1 MIRRWLFA
9 VSINK
14 TNLVI
19 DHCVTLSH
27 SIQLGLSNCTALG
40 PILCFSHP
48 AFARN
53 LELNMLRVSKRLIR
67 EFKQTL
73 VKTVSKL
80 IIVIVYLLL
89 SLILALSRFTGAMLA
104 SPIDVDLLK
113 HMKAIIGVNNH
124 TTPYFIG
131 IKARNDGEF
140 VSEEGNY
147 FIWNISRLSSV
158 HLAALNWINIM
169 LNEKPFFFIDLI
181 WMNDGHIEGG
191 SGESLQGC
199 RDNFWPIIL
208 KLSPSGSI
216 TRIFLVLGIINY
228 NKTTDK

>member
-1 MIRRWLFA
+1 
-9 VSINK
+9 
-14 TNLVI
+14 
-19 DHCVTLSH
+19 
-27 SIQLGLSNCTALG
+27 
-40 PILCFSHP
+40 
-48 AFARN
+48 
-53 LELNMLRVSKRLIR
+53 MLRVSKRLIR

-73 VKTVSKL
+73 VKTVSRL

-147 FIWNISRLSSV
+147 FI
-158 HLAALNWINIM
+158 
-169 LNEKPFFFIDLI
+169 
-181 WMNDGHIEGG
+181 
-191 SGESLQGC
+191 
-199 RDNFWPIIL
+199 
-208 KLSPSGSI
+208 
-216 TRIFLVLGIINY
+216 
-228 NKTTDK
+228 